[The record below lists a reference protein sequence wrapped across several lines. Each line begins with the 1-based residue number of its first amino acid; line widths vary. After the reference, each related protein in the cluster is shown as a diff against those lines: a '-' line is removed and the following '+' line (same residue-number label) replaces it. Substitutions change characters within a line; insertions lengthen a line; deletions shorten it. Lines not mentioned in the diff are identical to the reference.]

1 MPATFSTADTTASVN
16 LPHPPLPV
24 LALGQVVAT
33 PAALELLERHGLSPM
48 PFLARH
54 AHGDWGCLCAD
65 DIQANKDALREDL
78 RILSSYQVGH
88 GNRAEILWLITDS
101 GHLAPDGSVTTLLLP
116 GDY

>member
-1 MPATFSTADTTASVN
+1 MPATISTADTTGSVN
-16 LPHPPLPV
+16 SSHPPLPV

-33 PAALELLERHGLSPM
+33 PAALELLERHGLSPL

-65 DIQANKDALREDL
+65 DIQANKNALREDL
-78 RILSSYQVGH
+78 RLLSSYKVGD
-88 GNRAEILWLITDS
+88 NNKAEILWLITDA
-101 GHLAPDGSVTTLLLP
+101 GHLSPNGSVTTLLLP